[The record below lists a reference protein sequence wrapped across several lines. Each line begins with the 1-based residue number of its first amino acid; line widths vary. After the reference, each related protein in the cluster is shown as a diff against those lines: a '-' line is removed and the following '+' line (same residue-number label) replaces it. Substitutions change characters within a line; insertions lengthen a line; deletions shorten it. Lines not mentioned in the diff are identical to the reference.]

1 MTIFQL
7 KYGTAK
13 LLFDSPIFK
22 KFKGDGCYSYS
33 LLLFIKK
40 KKKKNSGSEERS
52 DCEGEKGISI
62 VLMELLF
69 SILLKL
75 LLFLEKN
82 YIAKAKLV

>member
-1 MTIFQL
+1 MALQNCYLIPQSSRNL
-7 KYGTAK
+7 KEMVVILIHCFY
-13 LLFDSPIFK
+13 LL
-22 KFKGDGCYSYS
+22 
-33 LLLFIKK
+33 K

-62 VLMELLF
+62 VLMEILF

-75 LLFLEKN
+75 FFFFEKN

>member
-33 LLLFIKK
+33 LLLFFLKK
-40 KKKKNSGSEERS
+40 GGSEERS

-75 LLFLEKN
+75 FFFFLRRTILL
-82 YIAKAKLV
+82 KLN

>member
-40 KKKKNSGSEERS
+40 KKKNSGSEERS

-75 LLFLEKN
+75 FFFF
-82 YIAKAKLV
+82 

>member
-1 MTIFQL
+1 MVNKKRGPSEYSII
-7 KYGTAK
+7 
-13 LLFDSPIFK
+13 SP
-22 KFKGDGCYSYS
+22 
-33 LLLFIKK
+33 
-40 KKKKNSGSEERS
+40 

>member
-40 KKKKNSGSEERS
+40 KKKIRVVK
-52 DCEGEKGISI
+52 KGQI
-62 VLMELLF
+62 VRVKKV
-69 SILLKL
+69 SQ
-75 LLFLEKN
+75 
-82 YIAKAKLV
+82 

>member
-1 MTIFQL
+1 MALQNCYLIPQSSRNL
-7 KYGTAK
+7 KEMVVILIHCFY
-13 LLFDSPIFK
+13 LL
-22 KFKGDGCYSYS
+22 
-33 LLLFIKK
+33 KK

-75 LLFLEKN
+75 FFFFLRRTILL
-82 YIAKAKLV
+82 KLN

>member
-33 LLLFIKK
+33 LLLF
-40 KKKKNSGSEERS
+40 KKKKNGVVK
-52 DCEGEKGISI
+52 KGQI
-62 VLMELLF
+62 VRVKKV
-69 SILLKL
+69 SQ
-75 LLFLEKN
+75 
-82 YIAKAKLV
+82 

>member
-33 LLLFIKK
+33 LLLFYFYFIFKK
-40 KKKKNSGSEERS
+40 SGSEERLDCGEIIRFTWWTS
-52 DCEGEKGISI
+52 DVVHHSTK
-62 VLMELLF
+62 
-69 SILLKL
+69 KL
-75 LLFLEKN
+75 SH
-82 YIAKAKLV
+82 V